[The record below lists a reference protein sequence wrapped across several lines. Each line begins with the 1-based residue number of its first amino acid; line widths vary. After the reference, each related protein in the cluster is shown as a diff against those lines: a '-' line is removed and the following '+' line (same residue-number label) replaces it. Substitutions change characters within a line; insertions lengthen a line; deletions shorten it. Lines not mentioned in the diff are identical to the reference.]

1 VTEGS
6 AQYCYVAA
14 PLEVA
19 RGSGS
24 PVNSV
29 VIE

>member
-6 AQYCYVAA
+6 AQYRYVAA

-24 PVNSV
+24 LVDSV

>member
-6 AQYCYVAA
+6 AQYRYVAA

-19 RGSGS
+19 EGSGS
-24 PVNSV
+24 PVNPV
-29 VIE
+29 AIT